1 MGEEKLKKIVSAATV
16 AAVLLAVIL
25 CLIILYQMITI
36 SAYKRKKQRLIAE
49 IESLRVK
56 IEQTEDEIERNSTI
70 LYLEQRAREYGFIYS
85 DDKVYQR

>member
-16 AAVLLAVIL
+16 AAVLLFVIL
-25 CLIILYQMITI
+25 TFVLIYQMINI

-49 IESLRVK
+49 IESLRIK

-85 DDKVYQR
+85 NDKVYDK